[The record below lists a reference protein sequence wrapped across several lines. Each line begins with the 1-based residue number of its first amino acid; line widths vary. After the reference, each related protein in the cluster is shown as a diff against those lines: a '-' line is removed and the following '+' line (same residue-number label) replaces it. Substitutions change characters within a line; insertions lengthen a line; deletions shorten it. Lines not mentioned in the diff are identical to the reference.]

1 MSPLPWGGTGSLP
14 REMVIRYT
22 LRQPMGPAIPGIC
35 LFLLITSVSLGQSVR
50 DEESE
55 QYFRK
60 WLDEDVR
67 YIVNPEEKSVF
78 QTLSS
83 PEEKERF
90 IEQFWLRRDPDPRT
104 SINEFK
110 EEHYRRIA
118 YANERF
124 KAGRDGWLT
133 DRGRIYIVFGPP
145 AHIEMHPMGGL
156 HNRPL
161 SEGGGSTT
169 TFPYE
174 VWNYRYIKGL
184 GNDILFEFVDS
195 GMNGNYRLAL
205 TPDEKDALLMTGY
218 GLTMDEFFG
227 SRTRLDRIRQQG
239 ILRPLD
245 HTGLGINKSNLQR
258 IEDYFKALAPP
269 NIKYKDLQKVV
280 GTRVHYEELPIDTRA
295 SIVWVNAEQF
305 MVPATLQIWNRLL
318 TYQPENEI
326 RKARVEIYGAVHDLL
341 GKIVY
346 EFEDQVYVED
356 TGYRPFVEQGKS
368 LYQHTIPLK
377 SGRYKLDWVVRDV
390 HSGKIG
396 TSVHSI
402 VVPPRPGKELF
413 TSSLILA
420 DRIRVQKEAD
430 PLEPFATLSGLKV
443 YPNLQKNTF
452 PAGERVGLYFEIYN
466 FSVDAATG
474 EADLKIPLRVLDRE
488 GRVVQ
493 EIRLDHVGLTY
504 LGERASASTH
514 LYIDGVGDYRAEI
527 SVQDLISGQT
537 KDMSIR
543 FRIQDNS
550 G

>member
-1 MSPLPWGGTGSLP
+1 MSPA
-14 REMVIRYT
+14 V
-22 LRQPMGPAIPGIC
+22 PGLCFFI
-35 LFLLITSVSLGQSVR
+35 FVVSAALGQTVR

-55 QYFRK
+55 QHFRK

-67 YIVNPEEKSVF
+67 FIINPEEKTVF
-78 QTLSS
+78 RGLST

-90 IEQFWLRRDPDPRT
+90 IEQFWLRRDPDPKT

-156 HNRPL
+156 HNRSL
-161 SEGGGSTT
+161 SEGGGSTV

-174 VWNYRYIKGL
+174 VWTYRYIEGL

-205 TPDEKDALLMTGY
+205 SPDEKDALLMTGY
-218 GLTMDEFFG
+218 GLTMEEFFG
-227 SRTRLDRIRQQG
+227 SRTRLDRVRQQG

-245 HTGLGINKSNLQR
+245 HISLGINKSNLQL
-258 IEDYFKALAPP
+258 IEDYFKALTPP
-269 NIKYKDLQKVV
+269 NIKYKDLQKLV
-280 GTRVHYEELPIDTRA
+280 GTRVHYEELPIGTRA

-305 MVPATLQIWNRLL
+305 MVPATLQVWNRLL
-318 TYQPENEI
+318 TYQPENDI
-326 RKARVEIYGAVHDLL
+326 RRARV
-341 GKIVY
+341 
-346 EFEDQVYVED
+346 
-356 TGYRPFVEQGKS
+356 
-368 LYQHTIPLK
+368 
-377 SGRYKLDWVVRDV
+377 
-390 HSGKIG
+390 
-396 TSVHSI
+396 
-402 VVPPRPGKELF
+402 
-413 TSSLILA
+413 
-420 DRIRVQKEAD
+420 
-430 PLEPFATLSGLKV
+430 
-443 YPNLQKNTF
+443 
-452 PAGERVGLYFEIYN
+452 EIYN
-466 FSVDAATG
+466 FSVDSATG
-474 EADLKIPLRVLDRE
+474 EADLKIPLRVLDRN

-527 SVQDLISGQT
+527 SIEDLISGRK
-537 KDMSIR
+537 KDMSVR
-543 FRIQDNS
+543 FRIQDSS

>member
-1 MSPLPWGGTGSLP
+1 MSP
-14 REMVIRYT
+14 
-22 LRQPMGPAIPGIC
+22 AILGLC
-35 LFLLITSVSLGQSVR
+35 FLIFVASVSFGQSVR

-55 QYFRK
+55 QHFRK

-67 YIVNPEEKSVF
+67 FIINPEEKTVF
-78 QTLSS
+78 QELST

-90 IEQFWLRRDPDPRT
+90 IEQFWRRRDPDPKT

-145 AHIEMHPMGGL
+145 VHIEMHPMGGL
-156 HNRPL
+156 HNRSL
-161 SEGGGSTT
+161 AEGGGSTV

-174 VWNYRYIKGL
+174 VWTYRHIKGL

-205 TPDEKDALLMTGY
+205 SPDEKDALLMTGY
-218 GLTMDEFFG
+218 GLTMEEFFG
-227 SRTRLDRIRQQG
+227 SRTRLDRVRQQG

-245 HTGLGINKSNLQR
+245 HTGLGINKSNLQL
-258 IEDYFKALAPP
+258 IEDYFKALTPP

-280 GTRVHYEELPIDTRA
+280 GTRIHYEDLPIDTRA
-295 SIVWVNAEQF
+295 SIVWVSAERF
-305 MVPATLQIWNRLL
+305 MVPATLQVWNRLL
-318 TYQPENEI
+318 TYRPENDI
-326 RKARVEIYGAVHDLL
+326 RRARVEIYGSVQDLL
-341 GKIVY
+341 GKTVY
-346 EFEDQVYVED
+346 EFEDQVYVDD

-368 LYQHTIPLK
+368 LYQHTIPLS

-396 TSVHSI
+396 TSAHSV
-402 VVPPRPGKELF
+402 VVPSIAEKELF

-420 DRIRVQKEAD
+420 DRIRVQKERD

-452 PAGERVGLYFEIYN
+452 PSGGRVGLYFEIYN

-514 LYIDGVGDYRAEI
+514 LYIDGVGDYQAEI
-527 SVQDLISGQT
+527 SIEDLISGRK
-537 KDMSIR
+537 KDMSVR
-543 FRIQDNS
+543 FRIRDSS

>member
-1 MSPLPWGGTGSLP
+1 
-14 REMVIRYT
+14 MVRVNSG
-22 LRQPMGPAIPGIC
+22 LC
-35 LFLLITSVSLGQSVR
+35 LFLLLTSVALGQSVR

-55 QYFRK
+55 EHFRK

-78 QTLSS
+78 QELST

-90 IEQFWLRRDPDPRT
+90 IEQFWLRRDPDPKT

-145 AHIEMHPMGGL
+145 ANIEMHPMGGL
-156 HNRPL
+156 YNRSL
-161 SEGGGSTT
+161 SEGGGSTI

-174 VWNYRYIKGL
+174 VWSYRYIEGL

-195 GMNGNYRLAL
+195 GLNGNYRLAL
-205 TPDEKDALLMTGY
+205 TPDEKDALLHTGY
-218 GLTMDEFFG
+218 GLTMDEIFG
-227 SRTRLDRIRQQG
+227 ARTRIDRIRQQG

-245 HTGLGINKSNLQR
+245 HPSPGINKSNLQR
-258 IEDYFKALAPP
+258 IEDYFKAFTPP
-269 NIKYKDLQKVV
+269 SIKYTDLQKVV
-280 GTRVHYEELPIDTRA
+280 GTRIHYEDLPIDTRA

-305 MVPATLQIWNRLL
+305 MVPATLQVSNRLL

-326 RKARVEIYGAVHDLL
+326 RRARVEIYGAVHDLL
-341 GKIVY
+341 GKTVY

-396 TSVHSI
+396 TSAHSI
-402 VVPPRPGKELF
+402 VVPPKPENELF

-420 DRIRVQKEAD
+420 DRIRVQKEPD

-474 EADLKIPLRVLDRE
+474 EANLKIPLRVLDRE
-488 GRVVQ
+488 GRLVQ

-514 LYIDGVGDYRAEI
+514 LYIDGTGDYLAEI
-527 SVQDLISGQT
+527 SIEDLISGQK

-543 FRIQDNS
+543 FRIQDNT